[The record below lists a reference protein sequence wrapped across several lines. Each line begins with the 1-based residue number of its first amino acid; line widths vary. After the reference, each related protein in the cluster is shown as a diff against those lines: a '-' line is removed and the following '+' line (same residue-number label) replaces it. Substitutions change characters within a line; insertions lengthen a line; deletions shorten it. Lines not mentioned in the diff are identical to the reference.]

1 MTELKTNPLVWVQDN
16 AGNRFLCP
24 MDQLRDANSVSEA
37 EKQACVHDASELVTR
52 KSVPSNEPEGKIKF
66 AESKSPS

>member
-1 MTELKTNPLVWVQDN
+1 MAELKTNALVWVQDN

-24 MDQLRDANSVSEA
+24 MDQLKSAASVSEE
-37 EKQACVHDASELVTR
+37 EKKACLHDASELVSR

-66 AESKSPS
+66 SESKSTN